1 MQTAAVK
8 KMQLIN
14 KIAKLPEQKISEVD
28 SFIQEI
34 FAQLELKKPE
44 PISLKGMWKNKGFE
58 KIADLE
64 DELKSIRQELNDSI
78 LKKAFIP
85 F

>member
-8 KMQLIN
+8 KMELIN

-28 SFIQEI
+28 SFIQKLL
-34 FAQLELKKPE
+34 AQLDFKKPE
-44 PISLKGMWKNKGFE
+44 PISLKGIWKNKGFE

-64 DELKSIRQELNDSI
+64 TEIKNIRHELNDSI
-78 LKKAFIP
+78 LKRAF
-85 F
+85 

>member
-28 SFIQEI
+28 SFIQRLL
-34 FAQLELKKPE
+34 AQLEFKKPE
-44 PISLKGMWKNKGFE
+44 PISLKGIWKNKGFE

-64 DELKSIRQELNDSI
+64 GELKTIRQELNDSI
-78 LKKAFIP
+78 LKKAF
-85 F
+85 

>member
-1 MQTAAVK
+1 MKTAAVK

-28 SFIQEI
+28 SFIQKLL
-34 FAQLELKKPE
+34 AQLEFKKPE
-44 PISLKGMWKNKGFE
+44 PISLKGIWKNKGFD

-64 DELKSIRQELNDSI
+64 GELKNIRHELNDSM
-78 LKKAFIP
+78 LKKAF
-85 F
+85 